1 MGQASARAKNEPSAP
16 AYYEWKP
23 AGSPLTIHL
32 SFAVI
37 DQIESDIMK
46 GFWSVPKRGAEVGG
60 VLFGRIAAS
69 GDTTAVFIDDYEPVV
84 CEYRRGPSYVLSEA
98 DRKRLDRALRKGD
111 GERQVVGF
119 YRSHTR
125 LGLYLDQDDFALLQ
139 SYFANPNCVVLL
151 VRPHAAKTSVGGFF
165 FWEEGNIHRQ
175 STYQEFPFS
184 SAEIQKSLPQPAPA
198 ATASTTPP
206 QPAAATARP
215 ASAPAPPRLRLPGR
229 IRVPASILPGAAIAL
244 VALVAILAGYNI
256 LGSRA
261 AKRAANNDAL
271 PALSIQRNGAY
282 LQVDWNRNAPSVVNA
297 QRGVLLITDGNRRR
311 ELHLDSR
318 ELRSGSVAYSPLTGD
333 VRFRLDLLGGRTPVS
348 ASLRVVDG
356 TRRPRLATAAREPAR
371 AAARTPAPA
380 PAAAVVEAA
389 HAPAPAAT
397 PSRQARIPRQHA
409 FFDDGL

>member
-1 MGQASARAKNEPSAP
+1 MGQANARAKKPSAP
-16 AYYEWKP
+16 AYYEWRP
-23 AGSPLTIHL
+23 PGGPLSVHI

-37 DQIESDIMK
+37 DQIESDVMK

-60 VLFGRIAAS
+60 VLFGRIAGS
-69 GDTTAVFIDDYEPVV
+69 GETTTVVIDDYEPVV

-125 LGLYLDQDDFALLQ
+125 LGLYLDQDDFGLLQ

-175 STYQEFPFS
+175 STYLEFPFS
-184 SAEIQKSLPQPAPA
+184 SAEIQKSLPPQPAPA
-198 ATASTTPP
+198 PVAAEPA
-206 QPAAATARP
+206 QPAAAPVRP
-215 ASAPAPPRLRLPGR
+215 AAAPAPPRLRLPVR
-229 IRVPASILPGAAIAL
+229 IQVPASILPGAAIAL
-244 VALVAILAGYNI
+244 LALVAILAGSHL

-261 AKRAANNDAL
+261 GAARAANNDSS

-282 LQVDWNRNAPSVVNA
+282 LQVDWNRNAPSVLNA
-297 QRGVLLITDGNRRR
+297 QRGVLLITDGNRRQ
-311 ELHLDSR
+311 ELHLDSS

-333 VRFRLDLLGGRTPVS
+333 VRFRLDLFGGSAPVS
-348 ASLRVVDG
+348 VSLRVVDG
-356 TRRPRLATAAREPAR
+356 TRRPRPATAVREPA
-371 AAARTPAPA
+371 PSPA
-380 PAAAVVEAA
+380 PAAVEAA
-389 HAPAPAAT
+389 RVPEPASA
-397 PSRQARIPRQHA
+397 PSRQARIARSHA
-409 FFDDGL
+409 FVDDGL